1 MFTLRGFAVAAY
13 CLVGVGLGLQGL
25 RYLLASKYMH
35 YHADVVHEGWGQ
47 LKKNEQRL
55 ILGLLKGFG
64 AGMLCLGLA
73 CVVVALG
80 PLRDGAYRAHWI
92 LALITGTYTGLLVHI
107 TRFAL
112 LPGAAPIAVTT
123 AMFVLALAAALATCL
138 PL

>member
-1 MFTLRGFAVAAY
+1 MAAY
-13 CLVGVGLGLQGL
+13 CVVGAGLAAQGL
-25 RYLLASKYMH
+25 RYLLASQYMH
-35 YHADVVHEGWGQ
+35 YHAEVVHEGWGQ
-47 LKKNEQRL
+47 LQRNEQRL

-80 PLRDGAYRAHWI
+80 PLLDHAYAAHWI
-92 LALITGTYTGLLVHI
+92 LALITVTYTALLVHI

-123 AMFVLALAAALATCL
+123 GMLVLAVAAALATCL

>member
-1 MFTLRGFAVAAY
+1 MFTVWGFAVAAY
-13 CLVGVGLGLQGL
+13 CVVGLGLAAQGQ

-47 LKKNEQRL
+47 LKKSEQRL

-80 PLRDGAYRAHWI
+80 PLRDGAYQAHWI
-92 LALITGTYTGLLVHI
+92 LALITVTYTALLVHI

-123 AMFVLALAAALATCL
+123 AMFVMAIGAALATCL